1 MLSNN
6 TCYNTCLF
14 GFGYT
19 TDPGVCVYCSKYCA
33 TCYNLADNCS
43 KCYSTSTNASFLQY
57 SNTTSYDQCVVTCVG
72 AFFGNTTTRV
82 CDPCN
87 LNCTSC
93 VKTANICTA
102 CVIGYG
108 WYNYTCFMPCLDGF
122 YFTNNNTNCSACPTV
137 CATCTDFTTC
147 TLCRT
152 TSPITYLYNG
162 YCYAPC
168 PPGFYGTTNSSGA
181 NICVGCSPAC
191 AICTGNPSPCSKCN
205 TGYYLYMNVCSSTCP
220 SGYIPYVG
228 TNECLLC
235 DQICVGLTIN
245 MYFPSSTN
253 SELYID
259 MTYSLDLDF
268 TTFNW
273 QTFQTV

>member
-1 MLSNN
+1 M
-6 TCYNTCLF
+6 
-14 GFGYT
+14 
-19 TDPGVCVYCSKYCA
+19 
-33 TCYNLADNCS
+33 
-43 KCYSTSTNASFLQY
+43 
-57 SNTTSYDQCVVTCVG
+57 TCVG

-181 NICVGCSPAC
+181 NICVGCSSAC